1 MKFRWTNSTSKTV
14 VVIMVLARIRCKGMD
29 IDKALTETL
38 HNGHHCKN
46 PELIAE
52 ETLRR
57 LRREVEDKLNALNTG
72 KTRRVG
78 KRSAG

>member
-14 VVIMVLARIRCKGMD
+14 VVVMALARIRCKGMD
-29 IDKALTETL
+29 IDEAIRQTL
-38 HNGHHCKN
+38 GNGHHCKN
-46 PELIAE
+46 PDLISE

-57 LRREVEDKLNALNTG
+57 LRRDVEDRLKVLNTG
-72 KTRRVG
+72 NTRRVG